1 MGGAGG
7 GGVPSGPPALCEF
20 RAGKMNYDGRMVT
33 PDRRR
38 GWIRITSSPMEP
50 GMVTFNFCDES
61 KQVLESLILFPDIA
75 KFEKVKQT
83 EDRVYLL
90 EIQPEPRRLFFWMQ
104 DEDKENDADRAKRCH
119 NAINGIANPP
129 AEGEAATNQS
139 TGGAG
144 GTAVPPRSANAGAG
158 AARV

>member
-1 MGGAGG
+1 MGGPGG
-7 GGVPSGPPALCEF
+7 AAAATGPPALFECK
-20 RAGKMNYDGRMVT
+20 AGKMNYDGRMVT

-61 KQVLESLILFPDIA
+61 KTVLESLILFPDVA

-90 EIQPEPRRLFFWMQ
+90 EVQPEPRRLFFWMQ
-104 DEDKENDADRAKRCH
+104 EDDKEGDAERARKCH
-119 NAINGIANPP
+119 NACNGIAEP
-129 AEGEAATNQS
+129 AADGAPNQA

-144 GTAVPPRSANAGAG
+144 GTAV
-158 AARV
+158 